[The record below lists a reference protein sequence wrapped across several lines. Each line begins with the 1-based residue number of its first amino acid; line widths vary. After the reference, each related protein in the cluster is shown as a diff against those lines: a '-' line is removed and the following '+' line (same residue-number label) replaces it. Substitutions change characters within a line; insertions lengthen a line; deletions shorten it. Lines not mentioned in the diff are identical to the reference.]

1 VDEIPIPCSADG
13 CAETALRV
21 TPVLDAWFDSGS
33 MPSAQHHYPFGDK
46 AQFESAF
53 PADFICEAIDQTRG
67 WFYSLLAVNALV
79 FDSTPY
85 RNVVCLAHIV
95 DQDGLKMSKSKGN
108 VLDPWQIFEAFGADA
123 LRWYF
128 FSAGSP
134 WTSRRVY
141 EDGIRESTRK
151 TLLTLWNVF
160 SFFATYADLDE
171 WAPGD
176 WATNHVMDRW
186 ILSQL
191 RGTISTVTEDLENFD
206 ALGAATAIATF
217 VDDMSNWYVR
227 RSRPRFWGGPD
238 QLTDGGAHAVLYRC
252 LVVTSQLL
260 APLCPFLADEMHRIL
275 TGSPSVHL
283 TDWPKAV
290 GPPDTALSAEME
302 AARRIVGLGRAARTD
317 AGVRTR
323 QPLRRALLLHP
334 GAALSDEVKEEVKAE
349 LNVREL
355 EDVETLSDL
364 MTWTVVPNF
373 RALGPR
379 LGPRVNEVKAALAAA
394 DGTEVRRALERDGSV
409 VIAGER
415 LGPDDVEVRATR
427 HEDFALAQE
436 GGWAVALD
444 LELDDDLRTEGVAR
458 EVARAVNDLRK
469 ARDLALSDRIA
480 LTVEAGPR
488 VVAAL
493 EAHRPWISAQVLAV
507 ELVAGPVGA
516 GAAEVDIDG
525 EPLRID
531 LRVATG

>member
-1 VDEIPIPCSADG
+1 
-13 CAETALRV
+13 
-21 TPVLDAWFDSGS
+21 
-33 MPSAQHHYPFGDK
+33 
-46 AQFESAF
+46 
-53 PADFICEAIDQTRG
+53 
-67 WFYSLLAVNALV
+67 
-79 FDSTPY
+79 
-85 RNVVCLAHIV
+85 
-95 DQDGLKMSKSKGN
+95 LKMSKSKGN
-108 VLDPWQIFEAFGADA
+108 VIDPWDIFENFGADA

-160 SFFATYADLDE
+160 SFFSTYADLDG
-171 WAPGD
+171 WQPGD
-176 WATNHVMDRW
+176 WTTNHVMDRW
-186 ILSQL
+186 VLSQL
-191 RGTISTVTEDLENFD
+191 RATITQVTDSLEGLD

-217 VDDMSNWYVR
+217 VDDLSNWYVR
-227 RSRPRFWGGPD
+227 RSRARFWGGPD
-238 QLTDGGAHAVLYRC
+238 QPSDGGAHAVLYRC

-275 TGSPSVHL
+275 TGSESVHL

-290 GPPDTALSAEME
+290 GPPDTGLSAEMQ

-334 GAALSDEVKEEVKAE
+334 GAGLSDEVKEEVKAE

-373 RALGPR
+373 KALGPR
-379 LGPRVNEVKAALAAA
+379 LGKRVNDVKAALAAA

-415 LGPDDVEVRATR
+415 LGPDDLDVRATR

-458 EVARAVNDLRK
+458 EIARGLNDLRK
-469 ARDLALSDRIA
+469 LRDLALSDRVA
-480 LTVEAGPR
+480 LTLEAGPR
-488 VVAAL
+488 VAAAVAG
-493 EAHRPWISAQVLAV
+493 HRQWISAQVLAT
-507 ELVAGPVGA
+507 ELVIGTAGPD
-516 GAAEVDIDG
+516 AAELDVDG
-525 EPLRID
+525 EQLRVD
-531 LRVATG
+531 LRVA